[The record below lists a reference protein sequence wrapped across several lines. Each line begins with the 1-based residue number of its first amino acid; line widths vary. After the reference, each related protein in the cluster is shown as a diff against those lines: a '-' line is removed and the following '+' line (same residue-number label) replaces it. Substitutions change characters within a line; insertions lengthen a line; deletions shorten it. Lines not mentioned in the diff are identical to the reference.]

1 MQNQEIKSLLEKR
14 KLDEA
19 EKLMQTSDLSPAD
32 LLLFKTQLLFLRQK
46 YKEALALAEEMLR
59 ENPNSA
65 VAYRWKA
72 EILDDGFHDYKT
84 SVECSSKAI
93 ELDPSYAEAYVIRG
107 NAKRWM
113 KPTDNKGVIEDYN
126 QALKYDK
133 SNSTAYSGI
142 GWALLEMPGK
152 SDEALQKFTAA
163 LCFDSSSYAAYQGI
177 SAVFHK
183 KDQLDKAIEYINKAI
198 EINPDAYYLYE
209 TRALYRKRS
218 GKSSAEEVFDDYCI
232 AFQKIS
238 CKKDFDFSSFFDA
251 AYKSGKMEK
260 AAGLLWSELDHLP
273 KREDILSF
281 HWLLV
286 CDAEGD
292 WLNLILTKGLPADYR
307 TPGGK
312 IWFHE
317 LICGCEKY
325 EDFIKIPISKNLLCK
340 VNEEGLTPLGVA
352 VRLDTIDIGRY
363 LLSAGSSAD
372 EFIASPWMTPFAMA
386 ITLNKRNWVELFLE
400 SGANVNHPLKRTGS
414 YLTLACRLKHW
425 EIAQTLL
432 DHGADPNHPGLTGDM
447 QPLRFCDPEENKEIV
462 EKLLAKGAR
471 LEYAR
476 SLAGTLLEKRK
487 EKLKSILNG
496 DVVNQETFNDF
507 FAWLDIKSISEKE
520 SKIIQKAKQAKSD
533 LIYDENRRFAI
544 QMSESCQSVIVW
556 PKDDAYYL
564 IEMSSAPKDES
575 KKQGI
580 KENSATQSDSRFR
593 SEVEQNRTKGS
604 SAKSAPPVEDTS
616 TRMANN
622 NWPMQ
627 IGQVFFCLAVTTFVS
642 GILLAIAFKSA
653 GTFLPLCFIAL
664 ILYIVAVCFKAAAG
678 GKSQ

>member
-1 MQNQEIKSLLEKR
+1 MQNQEIRSLLEKR
-14 KLDEA
+14 KLDDA

-32 LLLFKTQLLFLRQK
+32 LLPFKIQLLFLRQN
-46 YKEALALAEEMLR
+46 YKEALVLVEEMLL

-72 EILDDGFHDYKT
+72 EILDDGFHDYKK
-84 SVECSSKAI
+84 SIECSSKAI

-113 KPTDNKGVIEDYN
+113 TPADNEGAIGDYN
-126 QALKYDK
+126 SALKHDK
-133 SNSTAYSGI
+133 NNAGALSGM
-142 GWALLEMPGK
+142 GWALLRMPGK
-152 SDEALQKFTAA
+152 EDEALQKFTTA
-163 LCFDSSSYAAYQGI
+163 LCYDQNSFAAYQGI
-177 SAVFHK
+177 SCVFYGK
-183 KDQLDKAIEYINKAI
+183 NQPAKAIEYVNKAI
-198 EINPDAYYLYE
+198 ELNPDAYYLYE
-209 TRALYRKRS
+209 TRALYRKGL

-260 AAGLLWSELDHLP
+260 AAGLLWSELDNLP
-273 KREDILSF
+273 KREDIFSF
-281 HWLLV
+281 HSLLV
-286 CDAEGD
+286 SDAKDE
-292 WLNLILTKGLPADYR
+292 WLNLILTKGLPAEYQ
-307 TPGGK
+307 TPSGK

-317 LICGCEKY
+317 LLVMCEKC
-325 EDFIKIPISKNLLCK
+325 EDIKKISISKKLLRN

-352 VRLDTIDIGRY
+352 VKIDAIDFGKY

-372 EFIASPWMTPFAMA
+372 EFIASPWQTPFAMA
-386 ITLNKRNWVELFLE
+386 IALNKPAWMSLFLE
-400 SGANVNHPLKRTGS
+400 SGADVNHPLKKIGS
-414 YLTLACRLKHW
+414 YLTWACRLKHW

-432 DHGADPNHPGLTGDM
+432 EHGADPNHPGLTGDM

-476 SLAGTLLEKRK
+476 SLAGPLLEKRR

-496 DVVNQETFNDF
+496 DAVSQETFNDF

-520 SKIIQKAKQAKSD
+520 SKIIQKAKQVKSD
-533 LIYDENRRFAI
+533 IIYDEDRRFAI

-564 IEMSSAPKDES
+564 IEKPKATKEETGQDKKSKES
-575 KKQGI
+575 P
-580 KENSATQSDSRFR
+580 
-593 SEVEQNRTKGS
+593 
-604 SAKSAPPVEDTS
+604 AKSATPVEDTS
-616 TRMANN
+616 TKVTNN
-622 NWPMQ
+622 NWLVQ
-627 IGQVFFCLAVTTFVS
+627 TEKIGQVFFWLAVTTFVS
-642 GILLAIAFKSA
+642 GSLLTFAFQSDA
-653 GTFLPLCFIAL
+653 FFLPLSFIAL
-664 ILYIVAVCFKAAAG
+664 MLYIVAVCLKAATG
-678 GKSQ
+678 GESQ